1 MAAKKAPM
9 KRPPSK
15 NIDLN
20 KLDQFAAGANKASTS
35 APKPEPETQKAEQ
48 PPEKSA
54 PAPAPKPKAKAKS
67 SPKVIHEWEKP
78 DVNEKV
84 IIPFNIRTNQVM
96 NLKLKHIAKYSPNY
110 KSVHEFCMTAIK
122 EKMEKELAKLLK

>member
-15 NIDLN
+15 KIDLTE
-20 KLDQFAAGANKASTS
+20 LDKFAAEANKAS
-35 APKPEPETQKAEQ
+35 ADKPEPKPETQQAEP
-48 PPEKSA
+48 PPEKK
-54 PAPAPKPKAKAKS
+54 PEPKPKAKPSA
-67 SPKVIHEWEKP
+67 KVIHEWEKP

-96 NLKLKHIAKYSPNY
+96 NLKLKHIAKYSPDY
-110 KSVHEFCMTAIK
+110 RSVHEFCMNAIK